1 MSPKPFT
8 SGEIEPKLDPSGAP
22 ICSVGE
28 GRQLEDVSRGRA
40 CGVGRSV
47 QLAVTTGP
55 AHLAQRQVEILKG
68 LRSPLLYP
76 SGDGGGE
83 LSGTGSD

>member
-1 MSPKPFT
+1 MSPKPFP

-28 GRQLEDVSRGRA
+28 GKQLEDVSRGRA
-40 CGVGRSV
+40 CGVGWSV
-47 QLAVTTGP
+47 QLVTTGR

-83 LSGTGSD
+83 LSGTGSG